1 MVKSQDDENLRPQEA
16 ATAKQSTLV
25 SEVGQ
30 PQRSSVEP
38 GPVVPTFA
46 EEQTMKVPSMEAF
59 AQMAQVTFITFHSLT
74 PKFLLSFSSEQ
85 CKAGIL
91 TG

>member
-1 MVKSQDDENLRPQEA
+1 MAKSQDVENLRPQEA
-16 ATAKQSTLV
+16 ATAKQQTLV

-38 GPVVPTFA
+38 GPVAPTFA

-59 AQMAQVTFITFHSLT
+59 AQMAQVTNLLHSTLS
-74 PKFLLSFSSEQ
+74 LLIFFV
-85 CKAGIL
+85 L
-91 TG
+91 

>member
-1 MVKSQDDENLRPQEA
+1 MVKSQDDENLRPHEA
-16 ATAKQSTLV
+16 ATAKQQTLV

-38 GPVVPTFA
+38 GPVAPTFA

-59 AQMAQVTFITFHSLT
+59 AQMAQVTNITFDSLIT
-74 PKFLLSFSSEQ
+74 NFL
-85 CKAGIL
+85 IL
-91 TG
+91 W